1 MDVIAM
7 AEQGSYRVLRD
18 RPTEVARTLGLNL
31 ATVRAGMKE
40 PVGVTPASSLRILLV
55 EDDSDQAA
63 FTQAM
68 LHAAWAACVR
78 LDHTTSVRGAI
89 DRLSD
94 QSYDVALL
102 DLGLPD
108 AQELEALT
116 SLVGAAPDLPLVILT
131 GTENDSLALQAVKNG
146 AQDYLVKGQTTPE
159 VVVRAIRY
167 AIERKQS
174 ELHIRHLAYYDS
186 LTQLPNRRLL
196 MEHLGQTLRR
206 ASRAGSIVGVF
217 FIDIDHFKQINDEF
231 GHAVGDSVL
240 TQLAGRLSSSLRG
253 SDTLGRLSGDE
264 FVAIVEANLPRE
276 LALVAES
283 LQRCLKTP
291 FATTHG
297 ELFATVSIGVSA
309 FPADGADV
317 SELLRAADHAMYRAK
332 AQGRDTVRFY
342 TAPPDTIRSFSLAF
356 TSALRRAPERGEL
369 LLHFQ
374 PVVNLRRNEVD
385 GLEALVRWRHPSRG
399 VVHPNDFIRLAEQ
412 SDLILAI
419 ERWVLHTAMAETVRH
434 PRAKQLKLAVNLS
447 RRHFD
452 NPALVRQLRRIVRGV
467 GYDARLLELELSESG
482 MMHHPER
489 VLHHLKAC
497 RDLGMTI
504 TVDDF
509 GTGYSCLGL
518 MKELPLSSLKID
530 QSFVRNCGSDP
541 VNRAL
546 VSAII
551 SMGHALGL
559 EVTAEGVETEAELLY
574 LREQR
579 CDRAQGW
586 YFGHPVP
593 SSELSA
599 ILDANDQ
606 RRIAS
611 L

>member
-1 MDVIAM
+1 M
-7 AEQGSYRVLRD
+7 
-18 RPTEVARTLGLNL
+18 TLP
-31 ATVRAGMKE
+31 E
-40 PVGVTPASSLRILLV
+40 GVTPQTSLRILLV

-63 FTQAM
+63 FTETM
-68 LHAAWAACVR
+68 LQTASAAAVR

-89 DRLSD
+89 DRLSGH
-94 QSYDVALL
+94 SYDVALL

-108 AQELEALT
+108 AQELEALN

-131 GTENDSLALQAVKNG
+131 GTENEVLALQAVKSG
-146 AQDYLVKGQTTPE
+146 AQDYLVKGQATPE
-159 VVVRAIRY
+159 DVVRAIRY

-186 LTQLPNRRLL
+186 LTLLPNRRLL

-240 TQLAGRLSSSLRG
+240 TQLASRLSASLRG

-264 FVAIVEANLPRE
+264 FVATVEANLPRE
-276 LALVAES
+276 LALVSES
-283 LQRCLKTP
+283 LQRCLKAP
-291 FATTHG
+291 FATAHG

-309 FPADGADV
+309 FPADGSDV
-317 SELLRAADHAMYRAK
+317 GELLRNADHAMYRAK

-342 TAPPDTIRSFSLAF
+342 DSPPDTARSFSLAF

-369 LLHFQ
+369 LVHFQ
-374 PVVNLRRNEVD
+374 PLVNLQRNEVD
-385 GLEALVRWRHPSRG
+385 GFEALVRWQHPSQG
-399 VVHPNDFIRLAEQ
+399 VVPPNDFIRLAEQ

-419 ERWVLHTAMAETVRH
+419 ERWVLHTAMAEAMRH

-452 NPALVRQLRRIVRGV
+452 NPALVRQLRRIVRSV

-530 QSFVRNCGSDP
+530 QSFVRNCAADP
-541 VNRAL
+541 INGAL
-546 VSAII
+546 VAAIV

-559 EVTAEGVETEAELLY
+559 EVTAEGVETESELIY
-574 LREQR
+574 LRQQH

-586 YFGHPVP
+586 YFGRPVP
-593 SSELSA
+593 STELSA
-599 ILDANDQ
+599 VLDADD
-606 RRIAS
+606 RRRLAS

>member
-1 MDVIAM
+1 MSATPGT
-7 AEQGSYRVLRD
+7 EQ
-18 RPTEVARTLGLNL
+18 E
-31 ATVRAGMKE
+31 
-40 PVGVTPASSLRILLV
+40 SSLRILLV

-63 FTQAM
+63 FTQTM
-68 LHAAWAACVR
+68 LQAVWATCVR

-94 QSYDVALL
+94 YSYDVALL

-108 AQELEALT
+108 AQELEALN

-131 GTENDSLALQAVKNG
+131 GTENETLALQAVKSG

-159 VVVRAIRY
+159 MVVRAIRY

-196 MEHLGQTLRR
+196 MEHLGQTLKR
-206 ASRAGSIVGVF
+206 ASRSGSIVGVF

-231 GHAVGDSVL
+231 GHAVGDGVL
-240 TQLAGRLSSSLRG
+240 TQLAARLSASLRG

-283 LQRCLKTP
+283 LQRCLKVP

-309 FPADGADV
+309 FPADGSDV

-332 AQGRDTVRFY
+332 AQGRDTVRFHASPPE
-342 TAPPDTIRSFSLAF
+342 APRSFSLAF

-369 LLHFQ
+369 LVHFQ
-374 PVVNLRRNEVD
+374 PIVNLHRNEVD
-385 GLEALVRWRHPSRG
+385 GLEALVRWRHPSQG
-399 VVHPNDFIRLAEQ
+399 VVPPDDFIRLAEQ

-419 ERWVLHTAMAETVRH
+419 ERWVLQTAMTEALRH
-434 PRAKQLKLAVNLS
+434 PRAKEVKLAVNLS

-452 NPALVRQLRRIVRGV
+452 NPALVRQLRRIIRGV

-482 MMHHPER
+482 MMHDPQR
-489 VLHHLKAC
+489 VVHHLKAC

-530 QSFVRNCGSDP
+530 KSFVRNCADDP

-559 EVTAEGVETEAELLY
+559 DVTAEGVETESELLY

-593 SSELSA
+593 SDDLSA
-599 ILDANDQ
+599 LFEAQDQ
-606 RRIAS
+606 RRLAA

>member
-1 MDVIAM
+1 MT
-7 AEQGSYRVLRD
+7 QQQ
-18 RPTEVARTLGLNL
+18 
-31 ATVRAGMKE
+31 ATG
-40 PVGVTPASSLRILLV
+40 PPSLRILLV

-63 FTQAM
+63 FTQTM
-68 LHAAWAACVR
+68 LQSASTACVR

-89 DRLSD
+89 DRLSG

-108 AQELEALT
+108 AQELEALN

-131 GTENDSLALQAVKNG
+131 GTESDALALQAVKSG
-146 AQDYLVKGQTTPE
+146 AQDYLVKGQATPE

-186 LTQLPNRRLL
+186 LTLLPNRRLL

-240 TQLAGRLSSSLRG
+240 TQLASRLSASLRG

-276 LALVAES
+276 LALVADS
-283 LQRCLKTP
+283 LQRCLKAP
-291 FATTHG
+291 FATAHG

-309 FPADGADV
+309 FPADGSEV
-317 SELLRAADHAMYRAK
+317 GELLRNADHAMYRAK

-342 TAPPDTIRSFSLAF
+342 AAPPETARSFSLAF

-369 LLHFQ
+369 IVHFQ
-374 PVVNLRRNEVD
+374 PLVNLHRNEVD
-385 GLEALVRWRHPSRG
+385 GFEALVRWQHPSQG
-399 VVHPNDFIRLAEQ
+399 VVPPNDFIRMAEQ

-419 ERWVLHTAMAETVRH
+419 ERWVLHTAMAEALRH
-434 PRAKQLKLAVNLS
+434 PRASQLKLAVNLS

-452 NPALVRQLRRIVRGV
+452 NPALVRQLRRIVRSV

-482 MMHHPER
+482 MMHHPQR

-518 MKELPLSSLKID
+518 MKDLPLSSLKID
-530 QSFVRNCGSDP
+530 QSFVKNCATDP
-541 VNRAL
+541 INRAL
-546 VSAII
+546 VSAIV

-559 EVTAEGVETEAELLY
+559 EVTAEGVETEAELMC
-574 LREQR
+574 LRELH

-593 SSELSA
+593 STELSA
-599 ILDANDQ
+599 ILEANE
-606 RRIAS
+606 RLRPAA

>member
-1 MDVIAM
+1 
-7 AEQGSYRVLRD
+7 
-18 RPTEVARTLGLNL
+18 
-31 ATVRAGMKE
+31 MKG
-40 PVGVTPASSLRILLV
+40 PQVVTPEAFLRILLV

-63 FTQAM
+63 FTQTM
-68 LHAAWAACVR
+68 LQTASAACVR

-89 DRLSD
+89 DRLSN

-108 AQELEALT
+108 AQELEALN

-131 GTENDSLALQAVKNG
+131 GTENDALALQAVKSG
-146 AQDYLVKGQTTPE
+146 AQDYLVKGQATPE

-186 LTQLPNRRLL
+186 LTLLPNRRLL

-206 ASRAGSIVGVF
+206 ASRAGSIVGIF

-240 TQLAGRLSSSLRG
+240 TQLAARLSASLRG

-283 LQRCLKTP
+283 LQRCLKVP
-291 FATTHG
+291 FSTTHG

-309 FPADGADV
+309 FPGDGTDV
-317 SELLRAADHAMYRAK
+317 GELLRNADHAMYRAK

-342 TAPPDTIRSFSLAF
+342 ATPPEASRSFSLAF

-369 LLHFQ
+369 LVHYQ
-374 PVVNLRRNEVD
+374 PIVNLQRNEVD
-385 GLEALVRWRHPSRG
+385 GLEALVRWRHPSQG
-399 VVHPNDFIRLAEQ
+399 VLPPNDFIRLAEQ
-412 SDLILAI
+412 SDLILSI
-419 ERWVLHTAMAETVRH
+419 ERWVLHTAMAEAVRH
-434 PRAKQLKLAVNLS
+434 PETKRLKLAVNLS

-452 NPALVRQLRRIVRGV
+452 NPALVRQLRRIVRSV

-482 MMHHPER
+482 MMHHPQR

-530 QSFVRNCGSDP
+530 QSFVRNCAVDP
-541 VNRAL
+541 INGAL
-546 VSAII
+546 VAAIV

-559 EVTAEGVETEAELLY
+559 GVTAEGVETESELSY
-574 LREQR
+574 LREQH

-586 YFGHPVP
+586 YFGRPVP
-593 SSELSA
+593 SIELSA
-599 ILDANDQ
+599 LLDANDR

>member
-1 MDVIAM
+1 MDT
-7 AEQGSYRVLRD
+7 QGVMPESL
-18 RPTEVARTLGLNL
+18 
-31 ATVRAGMKE
+31 
-40 PVGVTPASSLRILLV
+40 LRILLV

-63 FTQAM
+63 FTEAM
-68 LHAAWAACVR
+68 LQTAWATSVR
-78 LDHTTSVRGAI
+78 VDHTTSVRGAI

-94 QSYDVALL
+94 RSYDVALL

-108 AQELEALT
+108 AQELEALN
-116 SLVGAAPDLPLVILT
+116 SLVGAAPDLPLVILS
-131 GTENDSLALQAVKNG
+131 GTENETLALQAVKSG

-231 GHAVGDSVL
+231 GHAVGDGVL
-240 TQLAGRLSSSLRG
+240 TQLAARLSASLRG

-276 LALVAES
+276 LALVADS
-283 LQRCLKTP
+283 LHRCLGAPFTTP
-291 FATTHG
+291 HG

-309 FPADGADV
+309 FPGDGTVVGD
-317 SELLRAADHAMYRAK
+317 LLRAADHAMYRAK
-332 AQGRDTVRFY
+332 AQGRDTVRFHAS
-342 TAPPDTIRSFSLAF
+342 APETTQSFSLAI

-369 LLHFQ
+369 MVHFQ
-374 PVVNLRRNEVD
+374 PIVNLHRNEVD
-385 GLEALVRWRHPSRG
+385 GLEALVRWQHPSQG
-399 VVHPNDFIRLAEQ
+399 FVPPNEFIRLAEQ

-419 ERWVLHTAMAETVRH
+419 ERWVLHTAMSEVLRH
-434 PRAKQLKLAVNLS
+434 PQAKELKLAVNLS

-452 NPALVRQLRRIVRGV
+452 NPALVRQLRRIIRGV

-482 MMHHPER
+482 MMHDPQR

-530 QSFVRNCGSDP
+530 QSFVRNCAADP
-541 VNRAL
+541 INRAL
-546 VSAII
+546 VSAIV

-559 EVTAEGVETEAELLY
+559 EVTAEGVETESELLY

-586 YFGHPVP
+586 YFGRPVP
-593 SSELSA
+593 SSELSDVLA
-599 ILDANDQ
+599 ANDPHKL
-606 RRIAS
+606 AS

>member
-1 MDVIAM
+1 
-7 AEQGSYRVLRD
+7 
-18 RPTEVARTLGLNL
+18 
-31 ATVRAGMKE
+31 MKE
-40 PVGVTPASSLRILLV
+40 LQGVTSEPCLRVLLV
-55 EDDSDQAA
+55 EDDSDHAA

-68 LHAAWAACVR
+68 LQAVWAARVL
-78 LDHTTSVRGAI
+78 LDHATSVRGAI
-89 DRLSD
+89 DRLSH
-94 QSYDVALL
+94 QPYDVALL

-108 AQELEALT
+108 AQDLEALN

-131 GTENDSLALQAVKNG
+131 GTESDALALQAVKSG
-146 AQDYLVKGQTTPE
+146 AQDYLVKGQATPE
-159 VVVRAIRY
+159 IIVRAIRY

-186 LTQLPNRRLL
+186 LTLLPNRRLL

-206 ASRAGSIVGVF
+206 ASRAGSIVGIF

-240 TQLAGRLSSSLRG
+240 TQLASRLSTSLRG

-276 LALVAES
+276 LALVADS

-291 FATTHG
+291 FATAHG

-309 FPADGADV
+309 FPADGTEV
-317 SELLRAADHAMYRAK
+317 GELLRNADHAMYRAK

-342 TAPPDTIRSFSLAF
+342 ATPPESTRSFSLAF

-369 LLHFQ
+369 LVHYQ
-374 PVVNLRRNEVD
+374 PLVNLHLNAVD
-385 GLEALVRWRHPSRG
+385 GLEALVRWRHPSQG
-399 VVHPNDFIRLAEQ
+399 VVPPNDFIRLAEQ

-419 ERWVLHTAMAETVRH
+419 ERWVLHTAMTETVRH
-434 PRAKQLKLAVNLS
+434 PLAKQLKLAINLS

-452 NPALVRQLRRIVRGV
+452 NPALVRQLRRIIRGA

-482 MMHHPER
+482 MMHHPQR

-497 RDLGMTI
+497 RDLGMAI

-530 QSFVRNCGSDP
+530 QSFVRNCGADP
-541 VNRAL
+541 VNGAL

-559 EVTAEGVETEAELLY
+559 EVTAEGVETEAELSF
-574 LREQR
+574 LRERR

-586 YFGHPVP
+586 YFGRPVP
-593 SSELSA
+593 SAELSA
-599 ILDANDQ
+599 ILDAND
-606 RRIAS
+606 RRRLAS

>member
-1 MDVIAM
+1 MN
-7 AEQGSYRVLRD
+7 EP
-18 RPTEVARTLGLNL
+18 RPET
-31 ATVRAGMKE
+31 
-40 PVGVTPASSLRILLV
+40 SLRILLV

-68 LHAAWAACVR
+68 LQTASAASVR

-108 AQELEALT
+108 AQELEALN

-131 GTENDSLALQAVKNG
+131 GTENDMLALQAVKNG
-146 AQDYLVKGQTTPE
+146 AQDYLVKGQATPD

-186 LTQLPNRRLL
+186 LTLLPNRRLL
-196 MEHLGQTLRR
+196 MEHLAQTLRR
-206 ASRAGSIVGVF
+206 ASRAGSIVGIF
-217 FIDIDHFKQINDEF
+217 FIDIDHFKQINDEY
-231 GHAVGDSVL
+231 GHAVGDGVL
-240 TQLAGRLSSSLRG
+240 TQLASRLSSSLRG

-276 LALVAES
+276 LALVADS

-291 FATTHG
+291 FGTTHG

-309 FPADGADV
+309 FPADGTDV
-317 SELLRAADHAMYRAK
+317 GELLRNADHAMYRAK
-332 AQGRDTVRFY
+332 AQGRDSVRFY
-342 TAPPDTIRSFSLAF
+342 ATPETTRSFSLAF
-356 TSALRRAPERGEL
+356 TSALRRAPERDEL
-369 LLHFQ
+369 IVHYQ
-374 PVVNLRRNEVD
+374 PLVNLHRNEVD
-385 GLEALVRWRHPSRG
+385 GLEALVRWQHPSQG
-399 VVHPNDFIRLAEQ
+399 VVPPNDFIRLAEQ

-419 ERWVLHTAMAETVRH
+419 ERWVLHTAMSETLSH
-434 PRAKQLKLAVNLS
+434 PQAMHLKLAVNLS

-482 MMHHPER
+482 MMHHPQR
-489 VLHHLKAC
+489 VLHHLQAC

-518 MKELPLSSLKID
+518 MKDLPLSSLKID
-530 QSFVRNCGSDP
+530 QSFVRNCASDP
-541 VNRAL
+541 INGAL
-546 VSAII
+546 VSAIV

-559 EVTAEGVETEAELLY
+559 EVTAEGVETESELSY
-574 LREQR
+574 LRTQR

-586 YFGHPVP
+586 YFGRPVP
-593 SSELSA
+593 SAHLSA
-599 ILDANDQ
+599 ILDAND
-606 RRIAS
+606 RRRLAS

>member
-1 MDVIAM
+1 
-7 AEQGSYRVLRD
+7 
-18 RPTEVARTLGLNL
+18 
-31 ATVRAGMKE
+31 MKE
-40 PVGVTPASSLRILLV
+40 PQGLRILLV

-68 LHAAWAACVR
+68 LQTASAAYVR
-78 LDHTTSVRGAI
+78 LDHATSVREAI
-89 DRLSD
+89 DRLSG
-94 QSYDVALL
+94 QLYDVALL

-108 AQELEALT
+108 AQELEALN

-131 GTENDSLALQAVKNG
+131 GTENDALALQAVKSG
-146 AQDYLVKGQTTPE
+146 AQDYLVKGQATPE
-159 VVVRAIRY
+159 VVFRAIRY

-186 LTQLPNRRLL
+186 LTLLPNRRLL

-206 ASRAGSIVGVF
+206 ASRAGSIVGIF
-217 FIDIDHFKQINDEF
+217 FIDIDRFKQINDEF

-240 TQLAGRLSSSLRG
+240 TQLAARLSASLRG

-276 LALVAES
+276 LALVADS
-283 LQRCLKTP
+283 LQRCLKAP
-291 FATTHG
+291 FATAHG

-309 FPADGADV
+309 FPTDGTDV
-317 SELLRAADHAMYRAK
+317 GELLRNADHAMYRAK

-342 TAPPDTIRSFSLAF
+342 ATPENSRSFSLAF

-369 LLHFQ
+369 LVHYQ
-374 PVVNLRRNEVD
+374 PIVNLHRNEVD
-385 GLEALVRWRHPSRG
+385 GLEALVRWRHPTQG
-399 VVHPNDFIRLAEQ
+399 VVPPNDFIRLAEQ

-419 ERWVLHTAMAETVRH
+419 ERWVLHTAMAEALRH
-434 PRAKQLKLAVNLS
+434 PQAKQLKLAVNLS

-452 NPALVRQLRRIVRGV
+452 NPALVRQLRRIVRSV
-467 GYDARLLELELSESG
+467 GYDARLLELEMSESG
-482 MMHHPER
+482 MMHHPQR

-530 QSFVRNCGSDP
+530 RSFVRNCAADP
-541 VNRAL
+541 VNGAL
-546 VSAII
+546 VAAIV

-559 EVTAEGVETEAELLY
+559 EVTAEGVETESELSY

-586 YFGHPVP
+586 YFGRPVP
-593 SSELSA
+593 SAELSV
-599 ILDANDQ
+599 ILDANDR
-606 RRIAS
+606 RRIAA

>member
-1 MDVIAM
+1 
-7 AEQGSYRVLRD
+7 
-18 RPTEVARTLGLNL
+18 
-31 ATVRAGMKE
+31 MKE
-40 PVGVTPASSLRILLV
+40 PQGLRILLV

-68 LHAAWAACVR
+68 LQTASAAYVR
-78 LDHTTSVRGAI
+78 LDHTTSVREAI
-89 DRLSD
+89 DRLSG

-108 AQELEALT
+108 AQELEALN

-131 GTENDSLALQAVKNG
+131 GTENDALALQAVKSG
-146 AQDYLVKGQTTPE
+146 AQDYLVKGQATPE
-159 VVVRAIRY
+159 VVFRAIRY

-186 LTQLPNRRLL
+186 LTLLPNRRLL

-206 ASRAGSIVGVF
+206 ASRAGSIVGIF
-217 FIDIDHFKQINDEF
+217 FIDIDRFKQINDEF

-240 TQLAGRLSSSLRG
+240 TQLAARLSASLRS

-276 LALVAES
+276 LALVADS
-283 LQRCLKTP
+283 LQRCLKAP
-291 FATTHG
+291 FATAHG

-309 FPADGADV
+309 FPTDGTDV
-317 SELLRAADHAMYRAK
+317 GELLRNADHAMYRAK

-342 TAPPDTIRSFSLAF
+342 ATPETSRSFSLAF

-369 LLHFQ
+369 LVHYQ
-374 PVVNLRRNEVD
+374 PIVNLHRNEVD
-385 GLEALVRWRHPSRG
+385 GLEALVRWRHPTQG
-399 VVHPNDFIRLAEQ
+399 VVPPNDFIRLAEQ

-419 ERWVLHTAMAETVRH
+419 ERWVLHTAMAEALRH
-434 PRAKQLKLAVNLS
+434 PQAKQLKLAVNLS

-452 NPALVRQLRRIVRGV
+452 NPALVRQLRRIVRSV
-467 GYDARLLELELSESG
+467 GYDARLLELEMSESG
-482 MMHHPER
+482 MMHHPQR

-530 QSFVRNCGSDP
+530 RSFVRNCAADP
-541 VNRAL
+541 VNGAL
-546 VSAII
+546 VAAIV

-559 EVTAEGVETEAELLY
+559 EVTAEGVETESELSY

-586 YFGHPVP
+586 YFGRPVP
-593 SSELSA
+593 SAELSV
-599 ILDANDQ
+599 ILDANDR
-606 RRIAS
+606 RRIAA

>member
-1 MDVIAM
+1 
-7 AEQGSYRVLRD
+7 
-18 RPTEVARTLGLNL
+18 
-31 ATVRAGMKE
+31 MKE
-40 PVGVTPASSLRILLV
+40 LQSVTSEPCLRVLLV
-55 EDDSDQAA
+55 EDDSDHAA

-68 LHAAWAACVR
+68 LQAVWAARVL
-78 LDHTTSVRGAI
+78 LDHATSVRGAI
-89 DRLSD
+89 DRLSH
-94 QSYDVALL
+94 QPYDVALL

-108 AQELEALT
+108 AQDLEALN

-131 GTENDSLALQAVKNG
+131 GTESDALALQAVKSG
-146 AQDYLVKGQTTPE
+146 AQDYLVKGQATPE
-159 VVVRAIRY
+159 IIVRAIRY

-186 LTQLPNRRLL
+186 LTLLPNRRLL

-206 ASRAGSIVGVF
+206 ASRAGSIVGIF

-240 TQLAGRLSSSLRG
+240 TQLASRLSTSLRG

-276 LALVAES
+276 LALVADS

-291 FATTHG
+291 FATAHG

-309 FPADGADV
+309 FPADGTEV
-317 SELLRAADHAMYRAK
+317 GELLRNADHAMYRAK

-342 TAPPDTIRSFSLAF
+342 ATPPESTRSFSLAF

-369 LLHFQ
+369 LVHYQ
-374 PVVNLRRNEVD
+374 PLVNLHLNTVD
-385 GLEALVRWRHPSRG
+385 GLEALVRWRHPSQG
-399 VVHPNDFIRLAEQ
+399 VVPPNDFIRLAEQ

-419 ERWVLHTAMAETVRH
+419 ERWVLHTAMTETVRH
-434 PRAKQLKLAVNLS
+434 PLAKQLKLAINLS

-452 NPALVRQLRRIVRGV
+452 NPALVRQLRRIIRGA

-482 MMHHPER
+482 MMHHPQR

-497 RDLGMTI
+497 RDLGMAI

-518 MKELPLSSLKID
+518 MKDLPLSSLKID
-530 QSFVRNCGSDP
+530 QSFVRNCGADP
-541 VNRAL
+541 VNGAL

-559 EVTAEGVETEAELLY
+559 EVTAEGVETEAELSF
-574 LREQR
+574 LRER
-579 CDRAQGW
+579 HCDRAQGW
-586 YFGHPVP
+586 YFGRPVP
-593 SSELSA
+593 SAELSA
-599 ILDANDQ
+599 ILDAND
-606 RRIAS
+606 RLRLAS

>member
-1 MDVIAM
+1 
-7 AEQGSYRVLRD
+7 
-18 RPTEVARTLGLNL
+18 
-31 ATVRAGMKE
+31 MKE
-40 PVGVTPASSLRILLV
+40 PRQTTRPETSLRILLV

-63 FTQAM
+63 FTQTM
-68 LHAAWAACVR
+68 LQTASAACVR

-94 QSYDVALL
+94 ESYDVALL

-108 AQELEALT
+108 AQELEALN

-131 GTENDSLALQAVKNG
+131 GTENDALALEAVKNG
-146 AQDYLVKGQTTPE
+146 AQDYLVKGQATPE

-186 LTQLPNRRLL
+186 LTLLPNRRLL

-206 ASRAGSIVGVF
+206 ASRTGSIVGIF

-231 GHAVGDSVL
+231 GHAVGDGVL
-240 TQLAGRLSSSLRG
+240 TQLAARLSASLRG

-297 ELFATVSIGVSA
+297 ELFATVSIGVST
-309 FPADGADV
+309 FPADGTDV
-317 SELLRAADHAMYRAK
+317 GDLLRNADHAMYRAK

-342 TAPPDTIRSFSLAF
+342 DTPETARSFSLAF

-369 LLHFQ
+369 IVHYQ
-374 PVVNLRRNEVD
+374 PLVNLHRNEVD
-385 GLEALVRWRHPSRG
+385 GLEALVRWQHPSQG
-399 VVHPNDFIRLAEQ
+399 VVPPNDFIRLAEQ

-419 ERWVLHTAMAETVRH
+419 ERWVLHTAMDETLRH
-434 PRAKQLKLAVNLS
+434 PQAKLLKLAVNLS

-482 MMHHPER
+482 MMHHPQR

-530 QSFVRNCGSDP
+530 QSFVRNCGGDP
-541 VNRAL
+541 INGAL
-546 VSAII
+546 VSAIV

-559 EVTAEGVETEAELLY
+559 EVTAEGVETEAELSY

-586 YFGHPVP
+586 YFGRPVP
-593 SSELSA
+593 SAELSA
-599 ILDANDQ
+599 ILDAND
-606 RRIAS
+606 RRRLAS

>member
-1 MDVIAM
+1 MGM
-7 AEQGSYRVLRD
+7 ENTQGVPESC
-18 RPTEVARTLGLNL
+18 
-31 ATVRAGMKE
+31 
-40 PVGVTPASSLRILLV
+40 LRILLV

-63 FTQAM
+63 FTMAM
-68 LHAAWAACVR
+68 LQTAWAAGVR

-94 QSYDVALL
+94 RSYDVALL

-108 AQELEALT
+108 AQELEALN
-116 SLVGAAPDLPLVILT
+116 SLVGAAPHLPLVILT
-131 GTENDSLALQAVKNG
+131 GTENDTLALQAVKNG

-196 MEHLGQTLRR
+196 IEHLGQTLRR

-240 TQLAGRLSSSLRG
+240 MQLAGRLSASLRG

-276 LALVAES
+276 LGLVAES
-283 LQRCLKTP
+283 LQRCLEAP
-291 FATTHG
+291 FATTQG
-297 ELFATVSIGVSA
+297 ELFATASIGVSA
-309 FPADGADV
+309 FPGDGTDV
-317 SELLRAADHAMYRAK
+317 GELLRAADHAMYRAK

-342 TAPPDTIRSFSLAF
+342 AAPPEAGRSFSLAF
-356 TSALRRAPERGEL
+356 ASALRRAPERGEL
-369 LLHFQ
+369 LVHFQ
-374 PVVNLRRNEVD
+374 PIINLHRNEVD
-385 GLEALVRWRHPSRG
+385 GLEALVRWQHPTQG
-399 VVHPNDFIRLAEQ
+399 VVPPNDFIRLAEQ

-419 ERWVLHTAMAETVRH
+419 ERWVLHTAMSEALRH
-434 PRAKQLKLAVNLS
+434 PQAKELKLAVNLS

-452 NPALVRQLRRIVRGV
+452 NPALVRQLRRIVRRV

-482 MMHHPER
+482 MMHHPQR

-530 QSFVRNCGSDP
+530 RSFVRNCAADP
-541 VNRAL
+541 INRAL
-546 VSAII
+546 VSAIV

-559 EVTAEGVETEAELLY
+559 EVTAEGVETESELLY
-574 LREQR
+574 LRDQC

-586 YFGHPVP
+586 YFGRAVP
-593 SSELSA
+593 SNELSA
-599 ILDANDQ
+599 LLDLNDD
-606 RRIAS
+606 RRLAS

>member
-1 MDVIAM
+1 
-7 AEQGSYRVLRD
+7 
-18 RPTEVARTLGLNL
+18 
-31 ATVRAGMKE
+31 MKE
-40 PVGVTPASSLRILLV
+40 PQGLRILLV

-68 LHAAWAACVR
+68 LQAAWAACVR

-89 DRLSD
+89 DRLSG

-108 AQELEALT
+108 AQELEALN

-131 GTENDSLALQAVKNG
+131 GTENDALALQAVKSG
-146 AQDYLVKGQTTPE
+146 AQDYLVKGQATPE
-159 VVVRAIRY
+159 VVFRAIRY

-186 LTQLPNRRLL
+186 LTLLPNRRLL

-206 ASRAGSIVGVF
+206 ASRAGSIVGIF
-217 FIDIDHFKQINDEF
+217 FIDIDRFKQINDEF

-240 TQLAGRLSSSLRG
+240 TQLAARLSASLRS

-276 LALVAES
+276 LALVADS
-283 LQRCLKTP
+283 LQRCLKAP

-309 FPADGADV
+309 FPTDGTDV
-317 SELLRAADHAMYRAK
+317 GELLRNADHAMYRAK

-342 TAPPDTIRSFSLAF
+342 ATPETSRSFSLAF

-369 LLHFQ
+369 LVHYQ
-374 PVVNLRRNEVD
+374 PIVNLHRNEVD
-385 GLEALVRWRHPSRG
+385 GLEALVRWRHPTQG
-399 VVHPNDFIRLAEQ
+399 VVPPNDFIRLAEQ

-419 ERWVLHTAMAETVRH
+419 ERWVLHTAMAEALRH
-434 PRAKQLKLAVNLS
+434 PQAKQLKLAVNLS

-452 NPALVRQLRRIVRGV
+452 NPALVRQLRRIVRSV
-467 GYDARLLELELSESG
+467 GYDARLLELEMSESG
-482 MMHHPER
+482 MMHHPQR

-530 QSFVRNCGSDP
+530 RSFVRNCAADP
-541 VNRAL
+541 VNGAL
-546 VSAII
+546 VAAIV

-559 EVTAEGVETEAELLY
+559 EVTAEGVETESELSY

-586 YFGHPVP
+586 YFGRPVP
-593 SSELSA
+593 SAELSV
-599 ILDANDQ
+599 ILDAHD
-606 RRIAS
+606 RRIAA

>member
-1 MDVIAM
+1 MMEA
-7 AEQGSYRVLRD
+7 QGVM
-18 RPTEVARTLGLNL
+18 PE
-31 ATVRAGMKE
+31 
-40 PVGVTPASSLRILLV
+40 SSLRILLV

-63 FTQAM
+63 FTEAM
-68 LHAAWAACVR
+68 LQTAWATSV
-78 LDHTTSVRGAI
+78 LVDHTTSVRGAI

-94 QSYDVALL
+94 RSYDVALL

-108 AQELEALT
+108 AQELEALN
-116 SLVGAAPDLPLVILT
+116 SLVGAAPDLPLVILS
-131 GTENDSLALQAVKNG
+131 GIENETLALQAVKSG

-231 GHAVGDSVL
+231 GHAVGDGVL
-240 TQLAGRLSSSLRG
+240 TQLAARLSASLRG

-276 LALVAES
+276 LALVADS
-283 LQRCLKTP
+283 LHRCLRAP
-291 FATTHG
+291 FATPHG

-309 FPADGADV
+309 FPADGTAVGD
-317 SELLRAADHAMYRAK
+317 LLRAADHAMYRAK
-332 AQGRDTVRFY
+332 AQGRDTVRFHASAPE
-342 TAPPDTIRSFSLAF
+342 TAQSFSLAI

-369 LLHFQ
+369 LVHFQ
-374 PVVNLRRNEVD
+374 PIVDLHRNEVD
-385 GLEALVRWRHPSRG
+385 GLEALVRWQHPSQG
-399 VVHPNDFIRLAEQ
+399 FLPPNDFIRLAEQ

-419 ERWVLHTAMAETVRH
+419 ERWVLHTAMTEVLRH
-434 PRAKQLKLAVNLS
+434 PQAKELKLAVNLS

-452 NPALVRQLRRIVRGV
+452 NPALVRQLRRIIREV

-482 MMHHPER
+482 MMHDPQR

-530 QSFVRNCGSDP
+530 QSFVRNCAADP
-541 VNRAL
+541 INRAL
-546 VSAII
+546 VSAIV

-559 EVTAEGVETEAELLY
+559 AVTAEGVETESELLY
-574 LREQR
+574 LREQH

-586 YFGHPVP
+586 YFGRPVP
-593 SSELSA
+593 SSELSDVLA
-599 ILDANDQ
+599 ANDPH
-606 RRIAS
+606 RLAS